1 MIRSAFY
8 LVMTC
13 VCYLCSYVYS
23 QANASQIVPPAVTPV
38 TLDGIIDQE
47 NDDTVTFTPDGATV
61 FFHRSSGANETIM
74 IAHRIN
80 GHWSPPQTAA
90 FSGQWHDKNPLV
102 APDGSYLLF
111 NSDRPT
117 SSGGK
122 ALVQNYFGGGAG
134 PGANIWRVDRKDDYT
149 ADRKAD
155 QWGDPVWLGP
165 VINSDVFIDFPSV
178 AADGTLYFM
187 RFDAAAKIM
196 HLWQSR
202 YEHGA
207 FLAPELVTLG
217 DPAQSIHDPAVAPNQ
232 SFIVFDYGKVKG
244 GLGRVCLAFRE
255 GDHWGKPIDLGDDL
269 NKDLPWGFH
278 LDADRHTIYFTGK
291 SGIQKFSLEPWLNA
305 HQQKNASSS

>member
-8 LVMTC
+8 VVMTC
-13 VCYLCSYVYS
+13 VCYLCSYLGS
-23 QANASQIVPPAVTPV
+23 QANTSQIALPAVTPV
-38 TLDGIIDQE
+38 TLDDIVDQE

-61 FFHRSSGANETIM
+61 FFHRSSGDRETIM
-74 IAHRIN
+74 ISHRIN
-80 GHWSPPQTAA
+80 GHWSQPQPAT

-117 SSGGK
+117 HAGGQ
-122 ALVQNYFGGGAG
+122 ALVQNYFAGGAG
-134 PGANIWRVDRKDDYT
+134 PGANIWRVDLKGARKDNGKGDH
-149 ADRKAD
+149 
-155 QWGDPVWLGP
+155 WGNPVWLGP

-187 RFDAAAKIM
+187 RFDSATKIM

-217 DPAQSIHDPAVAPNQ
+217 DPSQAIHDPAVAPNQ

-244 GLGRVCLAFRE
+244 GLGRLSLAFRE
-255 GDHWGKPIDLGDDL
+255 GDHWSKPIDLGDDL

-291 SGIQKFSLEPWLNA
+291 SGIQKFSLQPWLNA
-305 HQQKNASSS
+305 H

>member
-1 MIRSAFY
+1 MMHSAFC

-13 VCYLCSYVYS
+13 VCYLCPYLCS
-23 QANASQIVPPAVTPV
+23 QANTSQIAPPAVTPV

-74 IAHRIN
+74 ISHRIN
-80 GHWSPPQTAA
+80 RHWSPPQPAA

-122 ALVQNYFGGGAG
+122 ALLQNYFAGGSG
-134 PGANIWRVDRKDDYT
+134 PGANIWRVDRKGN
-149 ADRKAD
+149 

-187 RFDAAAKIM
+187 RFDAATKIM
-196 HLWQSR
+196 HLLQSR
-202 YEHGA
+202 YEHGTY
-207 FLAPELVTLG
+207 LAPELVTLG
-217 DPAQSIHDPAVAPNQ
+217 DPAQSIHDPAVAPDQ

-244 GLGRVCLAFRE
+244 GLGRLSLAFRE
-255 GDHWGKPIDLGDDL
+255 GNHWSKPIDLGDDL

-278 LDADRHTIYFTGK
+278 LDADKHTIYFTGK

-305 HQQKNASSS
+305 HQRKNASPS

>member
-1 MIRSAFY
+1 MIRSALY

-13 VCYLCSYVYS
+13 VFYLCSYPLL
-23 QANASQIVPPAVTPV
+23 QANASQIAPPTATSV
-38 TLDGIIDQE
+38 TLDGIIDQQ

-74 IAHRIN
+74 ISHRIN
-80 GHWSPPQTAA
+80 GHWSPPQPAS
-90 FSGQWHDKNPLV
+90 FSGKWHDKNPLV

-134 PGANIWRVDRKDDYT
+134 PGANIWRVDHKDD
-149 ADRKAD
+149 RKGN

-187 RFDAAAKIM
+187 RFDAAVKIM
-196 HLWQSR
+196 HLWRSR
-202 YEHGA
+202 YEHSA